1 MFIID
6 GHSNQLTIK
15 EKKVHNLI
23 ERAKTEKRSLLET
36 EAKELLREYG
46 IPVPDFKLI
55 KSEDEIIGL
64 AKEINFPI
72 AMKIVSP
79 DIIHKSDA
87 GGVKIGLKDEKE
99 AKLAYQGIISEAKKH
114 NKEAKISGAIVYT
127 IVPQGTEII
136 IGMMKD
142 PHFGPVIMFGLGG
155 IFVEVLKDISFRILP
170 IEERDAREMI
180 AEIKGYEILKGIRGE
195 SPRDIQ
201 AIEEVLMK
209 VSKLTME
216 NPEINEIDLNPI
228 FVFEKGLQVVDARMI
243 L

>member
-1 MFIID
+1 MHRII
-6 GHSNQLTIK
+6 QK
-15 EKKVHNLI
+15 AKK
-23 ERAKTEKRSLLET
+23 EKRSLLET

-55 KSEDEIIGL
+55 KSEEEITGL
-64 AKEINFPI
+64 AKKINFPLV
-72 AMKIVSP
+72 MKIVSP
-79 DIIHKSDA
+79 DIIHKTDA
-87 GGVKIGLKDEKE
+87 GGVKVGIKTEMA
-99 AKLAYQGIISEAKKH
+99 AKITYQEIIFKAKKY
-114 NKEAKISGAIVYT
+114 NKEAKISGVIVYPM
-127 IVPQGTEII
+127 VPQGTEII
-136 IGMMKD
+136 IGMTKD
-142 PHFGPVIMFGLGG
+142 LHFGPVIMFGLGG

-180 AEIKGYEILKGIRGE
+180 AEIKGYEILKGTRGE
-195 SPRDIQ
+195 PPRDIQ

>member
-1 MFIID
+1 MHKII
-6 GHSNQLTIK
+6 QK
-15 EKKVHNLI
+15 AKK
-23 ERAKTEKRSLLET
+23 EKRSLLET

-55 KSEDEIIGL
+55 KSEDEITGL

-72 AMKIVSP
+72 VMKIVSP
-79 DIIHKSDA
+79 DIIHKTDA
-87 GGVKIGLKDEKE
+87 GGVKLNIKDETE
-99 AKLAYQGIISEAKKH
+99 ARLAYQEIIFKTKKY
-114 NKEAKISGAIVYT
+114 NKKAKISGVIVYPM
-127 IVPQGTEII
+127 VPQGTEII

-155 IFVEVLKDISFRILP
+155 IFVEILKDISFRILP
-170 IEERDAREMI
+170 IEERDAEEMI
-180 AEIKGYEILKGIRGE
+180 TEIKGYKILKGARGNP
-195 SPRDIQ
+195 PRDIQ
-201 AIEEVLMK
+201 AIKEVLMK
-209 VSKLTME
+209 VSELTTE

>member
-1 MFIID
+1 MHQIIKKAK
-6 GHSNQLTIK
+6 K
-15 EKKVHNLI
+15 EK
-23 ERAKTEKRSLLET
+23 RPLLET
-36 EAKELLREYG
+36 EAKELLKEYG

-55 KSEDEIIGL
+55 KSEDEITGL

-72 AMKIVSP
+72 VMKIVSP
-79 DIIHKSDA
+79 DIIHKTDA
-87 GGVKIGLKDEKE
+87 GGVKIGVNTEKE
-99 AKLAYQGIISEAKKH
+99 ARLAYQGIISKAKKY
-114 NKEAKISGAIVYT
+114 NKNAKISGVIVYSM
-127 IVPQGTEII
+127 VPQGTEII

-170 IEERDAREMI
+170 IEERDAEEMI
-180 AEIKGYEILKGIRGE
+180 NEIKGSKILKGVRGNP
-195 SPRDIQ
+195 PRDIQ

>member
-1 MFIID
+1 MATK
-6 GHSNQLTIK
+6 QR

-23 ERAKTEKRSLLET
+23 KRAKTEKRSLLET
-36 EAKELLREYG
+36 EAKKLLREYK

-55 KSEDEIIGL
+55 KSEDEIAGL

-72 AMKIVSP
+72 VMKIVSP
-79 DIIHKSDA
+79 DIIHKTDA
-87 GGVKIGLKDEKE
+87 GGVKLNIKDEKE
-99 AKLAYQGIISEAKKH
+99 AKLAYQGIISKAKKY

-127 IVPQGTEII
+127 MVPQGTEII

-170 IEERDAREMI
+170 IEERDTREMI
-180 AEIKGYEILKGIRGE
+180 TEIKGYEILKGTRGKP
-195 SPRDIQ
+195 PRDIK

-209 VSKLTME
+209 VSKLTIE
-216 NPEINEIDLNPI
+216 NPEINEIDLNPV
-228 FVFEKGLQVVDARMI
+228 FVFNKGLHVVDARII
-243 L
+243 LKKENKVSK

>member
-1 MFIID
+1 
-6 GHSNQLTIK
+6 
-15 EKKVHNLI
+15 VHNLI

-55 KSEDEIIGL
+55 KSEKEITGL

-72 AMKIVSP
+72 VMKIVSP
-79 DIIHKSDA
+79 DIIHKTDA
-87 GGVKIGLKDEKE
+87 GGVKVGVKTEKE
-99 AKLAYQGIISEAKKH
+99 AKIAYQEIVSKATKY
-114 NKEAKISGAIVYT
+114 NKRAQIYGVIACTMI
-127 IVPQGTEII
+127 PQTTEII

-170 IEERDAREMI
+170 IEERDAEEMI
-180 AEIKGYEILKGIRGE
+180 SEIKGYEILKGARGE
-195 SPRDIQ
+195 GLKDIK
-201 AIEEVLMK
+201 AIKSLLLK
-209 VSKLTME
+209 ISQLALE
-216 NPEINEIDLNPI
+216 NPEISEIDLNPI
-228 FVFEKGLQVVDARMI
+228 FVFEKGLQVIDARMI

>member
-1 MFIID
+1 M
-6 GHSNQLTIK
+6 
-15 EKKVHNLI
+15 HNLI
-23 ERAKTEKRSLLET
+23 KRAKTEKRSLLET
-36 EAKELLREYG
+36 EAKKLLREYK

-55 KSEDEIIGL
+55 KSEDEIAGL

-72 AMKIVSP
+72 VMKIVSP
-79 DIIHKSDA
+79 DIIHKTDA
-87 GGVKIGLKDEKE
+87 GGVKLNIKDEKE
-99 AKLAYQGIISEAKKH
+99 AKLAYQGIISKAKKY

-127 IVPQGTEII
+127 MVPQGTEII

-170 IEERDAREMI
+170 IEERDTRRMI
-180 AEIKGYEILKGIRGE
+180 TEIKGYEILKGIRGE
-195 SPRDIQ
+195 TPRDIQ

-216 NPEINEIDLNPI
+216 NPEINEIDLNPV
-228 FVFEKGLQVVDARMI
+228 FVFNKGLHVVDARII
-243 L
+243 LKKENKVSK

>member
-1 MFIID
+1 
-6 GHSNQLTIK
+6 
-15 EKKVHNLI
+15 
-23 ERAKTEKRSLLET
+23 LET
-36 EAKELLREYG
+36 EAKELLKKYG

-55 KSEDEIIGL
+55 KSEDKIIGL

-87 GGVKIGLKDEKE
+87 GGVKLDIKDEKE
-99 AKLAYQGIISEAKKH
+99 AKLAYQEIISKVKKY
-114 NKEAKISGAIVYT
+114 NKEAQIFGVITYSMIPKR
-127 IVPQGTEII
+127 TEII

-142 PHFGPVIMFGLGG
+142 PHFGPVVMFGMGG
-155 IFVEVLKDISFRILP
+155 IYVEVQKDVSFRIIPL
-170 IEERDAREMI
+170 EERDAEEMI
-180 AEIKGYEILKGIRGE
+180 TEIKGYEILKGIRGE
-195 SPRDIQ
+195 PPRDIQ

-209 VSKLTME
+209 VSKLAME
-216 NPEINEIDLNPI
+216 NSEINEIDLNPI